1 MAPEGIDRV
10 IEVALSENVELDAKV
25 VSQGA
30 VIAVY
35 GSVRARPEIPFWPL
49 LFSNVTL
56 RLLGSDDFPGEAK
69 VEAARGLTRA
79 AADGKLRIDVGRIF
93 ALDQIA
99 AAHEAVER
107 GEIRGR
113 VLVRVQ

>member
-1 MAPEGIDRV
+1 M
-10 IEVALSENVELDAKV
+10 
-25 VSQGA
+25 
-30 VIAVY
+30 IAVY
-35 GSVRARPEIPFWPL
+35 GSLTARPEIPFWPL

-56 RLLGSDDFPGEAK
+56 RLLGSDDFPDEAK
-69 VEAARGLTRA
+69 AEAARGLTRA
-79 AADGKLRIDVGRIF
+79 ATDGKLHIDVGRIF
-93 ALDQIA
+93 SLDQIV